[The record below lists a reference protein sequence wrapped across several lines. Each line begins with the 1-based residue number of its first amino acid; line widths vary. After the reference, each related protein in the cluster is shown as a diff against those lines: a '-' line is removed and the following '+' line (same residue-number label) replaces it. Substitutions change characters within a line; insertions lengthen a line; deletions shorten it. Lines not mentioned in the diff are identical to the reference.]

1 MMLTGSY
8 RYCGGK
14 IVQSIP
20 ITENKIIQRLFG
32 FCLAVFLLCLAAI
45 VPLLIAEG
53 YSGQDA
59 PYETLEMYD
68 KLESILGWLIL
79 SSMLVPAV
87 VWVLVEVWR
96 SIRSRFKVKVTQVVV
111 APSEYASGEVIYP
124 YERAK

>member
-79 SSMLVPAV
+79 SSMLVPAACGFSLKSGAQSDL
-87 VWVLVEVWR
+87 VL
-96 SIRSRFKVKVTQVVV
+96 RSR
-111 APSEYASGEVIYP
+111 SLRS
-124 YERAK
+124 